1 MKWNVLLKSG
11 LTVAVLGS
19 ASLPAQGATLKTDQD
34 KVSYM
39 VGYQIGSNFKRDGL
53 DVDTN
58 MMLVGLKEA
67 MAGTKSTLSPEDSQ
81 KLMQDLQKNL
91 AAKAESKRKT
101 DGDKNT
107 ADGKKFLADNA
118 KKSGVKTL
126 PSGLQ
131 YKVVTEGKGDSPKAT
146 DTVST
151 NYKGT
156 LIDGTEFDSSY
167 KRGQPAKFPVNG
179 VIKGWTEALQ
189 LMKPGSKWQLFVPSE
204 IAYGDR
210 GAGELIGPNAT
221 LLFEVELL
229 AIEAPKTADAG
240 NPHAAPAAAAPAAAA
255 PAAAAT
261 PPPKK

>member
-1 MKWNVLLKSG
+1 MKWNVLLNTG
-11 LTVAVLGS
+11 LAAAVLGA
-19 ASLPAQGATLKTDQD
+19 ASLPAYGATLKTDQD
-34 KVSYM
+34 KISYM

-58 MMLVGLKEA
+58 MMLTGMKEA
-67 MAGTKSTLSPEDSQ
+67 LAGTKSTLTPEESQ

-91 AAKAESKRKT
+91 QTKAEAKRKAE
-101 DGDKNT
+101 GEKNA

-189 LMKPGSKWQLFVPSE
+189 LMKPGAKWQLFVPSDL
-204 IAYGDR
+204 AYGDR

-229 AIEAPKTADAG
+229 AIEAPKTADAS
-240 NPHAAPAAAAPAAAA
+240 NPHAGGAAPA
-255 PAAAAT
+255 PAAT

>member
-1 MKWNVLLKSG
+1 MKWNVLLKAG
-11 LTVAVLGS
+11 LSVAVLGA

-34 KVSYM
+34 KISYM

-58 MMLVGLKEA
+58 MMLVGMKEA
-67 MAGTKSTLSPEDSQ
+67 LAGTKSTLTPEESQ
-81 KLMQDLQKNL
+81 KLMQNLQKNL
-91 AAKAESKRKT
+91 QEKAEAKRKSE
-101 DGDKNT
+101 GDKN
-107 ADGKKFLADNA
+107 AAEGKKFLADNA

-131 YKVVTEGKGDSPKAT
+131 YKVIKDGKGDSPKAT

-156 LIDGTEFDSSY
+156 LINGTEFDSSY

-189 LMKPGSKWQLFVPSE
+189 LMKPGAKWQLFVPSDL
-204 IAYGDR
+204 AYGDR

-221 LLFEVELL
+221 LVFEVELL
-229 AIEAPKTADAG
+229 AVDAPKTADAS
-240 NPHAAPAAAAPAAAA
+240 NPHG
-255 PAAAAT
+255 AAAT